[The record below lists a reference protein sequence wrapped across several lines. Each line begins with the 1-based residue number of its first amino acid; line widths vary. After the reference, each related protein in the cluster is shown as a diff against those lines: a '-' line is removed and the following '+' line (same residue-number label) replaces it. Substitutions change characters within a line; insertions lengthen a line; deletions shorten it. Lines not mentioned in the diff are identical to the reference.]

1 MGDLLAESSKR
12 VETILD
18 RFSAF
23 PVTTGART
31 DAEDL
36 VRTVSGL
43 YGEALRRIAATLRD
57 ELGQRGD
64 DILMRACADTLVASL
79 FITHGLHPV
88 SLQERVRH
96 GIDSVRPYLESHHA
110 DVEVLSIDED
120 VVNVRVQGPSDV
132 IPAIESAIFGAA
144 PEVLEVHAVG
154 QTISLLEA
162 K

>member
-18 RFSAF
+18 RFSSF

-43 YGEALRRIAATLRD
+43 YGEALRRIVATLRD
-57 ELGQRGD
+57 ELGERAEV
-64 DILMRACADTLVASL
+64 LLERACGDTLVASL
-79 FITHGLHPV
+79 FITHGMHPV
-88 SLQERVRH
+88 SLQERVRR
-96 GIDSVRPYLESHHA
+96 GIDSVQPYLQSRDA
-110 DVEVLSIDED
+110 YVEVLSIDED
-120 VVNVRVQGPSDV
+120 VVNVRVQGSSDV
-132 IPAIESAIFGAA
+132 VPAVERAIFQAA
-144 PEVLEVHAVG
+144 PEVLEVRAVG

-162 K
+162 R

>member
-43 YGEALRRIAATLRD
+43 YGEALRRIVATLRD
-57 ELGQRGD
+57 ELGERAED
-64 DILMRACADTLVASL
+64 LLERACRDPLVASL
-79 FITHGLHPV
+79 LITHGMHPV
-88 SLQERVRH
+88 PLQERVRR
-96 GIDSVRPYLESHHA
+96 GIDSMQPYLQSHDAH
-110 DVEVLSIDED
+110 VEVLSIDED
-120 VVNVRVQGPSDV
+120 VVNVRVQGSSDIV
-132 IPAIESAIFGAA
+132 PALEQAIFEAA
-144 PEVLEVHAVG
+144 PEVLQVRAVG

-162 K
+162 R